1 MIVRGGGGG
10 GGLSPVWA
18 ACAQRVARSTHR
30 PSPRPLRKRPKARGQ
45 RAQQLPPR
53 GIFFW
58 KCVNALEVRLPGAIR
73 LEYHVAH
80 YGADLAPLIRRAD
93 AVYYNSGIWMVA
105 DKKRDADYLA
115 EYGRAFGAAAAHPS
129 TAFVVAE
136 TTVAGP
142 ANGIDRTNKTHR
154 ANALLRRAYLD
165 FFAAEHA
172 SVTDGRV
179 VILPLGS
186 EVFSLDHLL
195 SDHGHPSYGATGQI
209 AQLAMRAVCSAVMR
223 GRSAD
228 AVPLNRTTNVGAPQ
242 MPTDGDRSRWCAAGG
257 TKRVV
262 KVGARLASD

>member
-1 MIVRGGGGG
+1 MR
-10 GGLSPVWA
+10 
-18 ACAQRVARSTHR
+18 RRR
-30 PSPRPLRKRPKARGQ
+30 RR
-45 RAQQLPPR
+45 R

-80 YGADLAPLIRRAD
+80 YGADLAPLIRQAD

-165 FFAAEHA
+165 FYAAEHA
-172 SVTDGRV
+172 SVTEGRV
-179 VILPLGS
+179 VILPLGF
-186 EVFSLDHLL
+186 EVFDHLL
-195 SDHGHPSYGATGQI
+195 SDHGHPSYGDGPNRAV
-209 AQLAMRAVCSAVMR
+209 AMRAVCSAVMR

-228 AVPLNRTTNVGAPQ
+228 AVPLNRTTKRGRAADAHRRRPIAVVRGGRDEAS
-242 MPTDGDRSRWCAAGG
+242 GEGRSETSER
-257 TKRVV
+257 
-262 KVGARLASD
+262 D